1 MQIYIL
7 GNGAMASAM
16 AIGLKDKFEVIVV
29 GRSEKKLE
37 NLANLGFKTE
47 IYGSSYDISNK
58 NIILAFKPYALGDM
72 AKILRGKA
80 RICISVL
87 AMSNLEK
94 LSIINSEK
102 TCVCMP
108 NIAAKFKSSV
118 TPYFSEC
125 NGKFDDEIYEILTT
139 FGKAVRVEN
148 EKDMAIAGV
157 LSGCAPAFLAMVA
170 ESLGN
175 GGVKCGLKKEIASN
189 LVSGVFESS
198 AKLLENMH
206 PSLLKESVCSPAGT
220 TIEGVLELEKHGIRS
235 AFASAVIKSF
245 EKSVK

>member
-1 MQIYIL
+1 MQIHIL

-16 AIGLKDKFEVIVV
+16 ALGLKDKFEVIVV

-47 IYGSSYDISNK
+47 IYGDSYDISNK

-87 AMSNLEK
+87 AMTNLEK
-94 LSIINSEK
+94 LNAINSEK

-118 TPYFSEC
+118 TPYFAEFD
-125 NGKFDDEIYEILTT
+125 GKFDDEIYEILSA
-139 FGKAVRVEN
+139 FGKAVRLESQ
-148 EKDMAIAGV
+148 KDMACAGV
-157 LSGCAPAFLAMVA
+157 LSGCVPAFLAMVA

-198 AKLLENMH
+198 AKLLDKMH

>member
-1 MQIYIL
+1 MQIHIL

-16 AIGLKDKFEVIVV
+16 ALGLKDKFDLIIV
-29 GRSEKKLE
+29 GRSKEKLE

-47 IYGSSYDISNK
+47 IYGQNYDISGK

-87 AMSNLEK
+87 AMTNLEK
-94 LSIINSEK
+94 LNAINSEK
-102 TCVCMP
+102 FAVCMP

-118 TPYFSEC
+118 TPYFT
-125 NGKFDDEIYEILTT
+125 NDDDSEIYEILSA
-139 FGKAVRVEN
+139 FGKAVRLEN
-148 EKDMAIAGV
+148 EKDMACAGV

-170 ESLGN
+170 ESLAN
-175 GGVKCGLKKEIASN
+175 GGVKCGLKKEIAAN
-189 LVSGVFESS
+189 LTSGVFESS
-198 AKLLENMH
+198 AKLLETMH
-206 PSLLKESVCSPAGT
+206 PSLLKESVCSPGGT
-220 TIEGVLELEKHGIRS
+220 TIEGVLELEKMGIRS
-235 AFASAVIKSF
+235 AFASAVVKSF

>member
-87 AMSNLEK
+87 AMTNLEK
-94 LSIINSEK
+94 LQILQSEQF
-102 TCVCMP
+102 CVCMP
-108 NIAAKFKSSV
+108 NIAAKFTSSV
-118 TPYFSEC
+118 TPYFSESG
-125 NGKFDDEIYEILTT
+125 GKFDDEIYEILST

-148 EKDMAIAGV
+148 EKDIAIAGV
-157 LSGCAPAFLAMVA
+157 LSGCTPAFLAMVA

-235 AFASAVIKSF
+235 AFASAVVKSF

>member
-1 MQIYIL
+1 
-7 GNGAMASAM
+7 
-16 AIGLKDKFEVIVV
+16 
-29 GRSEKKLE
+29 
-37 NLANLGFKTE
+37 
-47 IYGSSYDISNK
+47 
-58 NIILAFKPYALGDM
+58 M
-72 AKILRGKA
+72 AKILRGKE

-94 LSIINSEK
+94 LSVINSEK

-118 TPYFSEC
+118 TPYFSESG
-125 NGKFDDEIYEILTT
+125 GKFDDEIYEILST

-148 EKDMAIAGV
+148 EKDMACAGV

-235 AFASAVIKSF
+235 AFASAVVKSF

>member
-72 AKILRGKA
+72 AKILHGKA

-94 LSIINSEK
+94 LSVINSEK

-118 TPYFSEC
+118 TPYFAEFD
-125 NGKFDDEIYEILTT
+125 GKFDDEIYEILST

-235 AFASAVIKSF
+235 AFASAVVKSF

>member
-47 IYGSSYDISNK
+47 IYGSNYDISGK

-72 AKILRGKA
+72 AKILCGRA

-94 LSIINSEK
+94 LSVINSEK

-118 TPYFSEC
+118 TPYFTEH
-125 NGKFDDEIYEILTT
+125 NGKFDDEIYEILSE
-139 FGKAVRVEN
+139 FGKAVRLEN

-157 LSGCAPAFLAMVA
+157 LSGCVPAFLAMTA
-170 ESLGN
+170 ESLAN
-175 GGVKCGLKKEIASN
+175 GGVKCGLKKEISAN
-189 LVSGVFESS
+189 LVGGVFESS

-220 TIEGVLELEKHGIRS
+220 TIEGVFELEKHGIRS
-235 AFASAVIKSF
+235 AFASAVVKSY

>member
-94 LSIINSEK
+94 LSVINSEK

-118 TPYFSEC
+118 TPYFVEFD
-125 NGKFDDEIYEILTT
+125 GKFDDEIYEILST

-148 EKDMAIAGV
+148 EKDMACAGV
-157 LSGCAPAFLAMVA
+157 LSGCVPAFLAMVA

-235 AFASAVIKSF
+235 AFASAVVKSF

>member
-1 MQIYIL
+1 
-7 GNGAMASAM
+7 MASAM

-47 IYGSSYDISNK
+47 IYGSSYDINNK

-94 LSIINSEK
+94 LSVINSEK

-118 TPYFSEC
+118 TPYFAEFD
-125 NGKFDDEIYEILTT
+125 GKFDDEIYEILST

-148 EKDMAIAGV
+148 EKDMACAGV
-157 LSGCAPAFLAMVA
+157 LSGCVPAFLAMAA
-170 ESLGN
+170 ESLAN
-175 GGVKCGLKKEIASN
+175 GGVKCGLKKEISAS
-189 LVSGVFESS
+189 LVSGVFKSS

>member
-1 MQIYIL
+1 MQIHIL

-16 AIGLKDKFEVIVV
+16 AFGLKDKFEIIVV
-29 GRSEKKLE
+29 GRSKEKLE

-47 IYGSSYDISNK
+47 IYGDSYDISGK
-58 NIILAFKPYALGDM
+58 NLILAFKPYALDDM

-80 RICISVL
+80 RISISVL
-87 AMSNLEK
+87 AMTNLEK
-94 LSIINSEK
+94 LSVINSEK

-118 TPYFSEC
+118 TPYFAEFD
-125 NGKFDDEIYEILTT
+125 GKFDDEIYEILSA
-139 FGKAVRVEN
+139 FGKAVRLESQ
-148 EKDMAIAGV
+148 KDMACAGV
-157 LSGCAPAFLAMVA
+157 LSGCVPAFLAMVA

-198 AKLLENMH
+198 AKLLDKMH
-206 PSLLKESVCSPAGT
+206 PSLLRESVCSPAGT
-220 TIEGVLELEKHGIRS
+220 TIEGVLELEKNGIRS
-235 AFASAVIKSF
+235 AFASAVVKSF